1 MTWRAWRHRAA
12 CHDSVERSGAGRA
25 CQRGKAGPCAG
36 VVLAAWALSLAA
48 QAHAQT
54 TPNTATLMQQA
65 NAGNAQAEYSL
76 GIDYDYGKGGLPQD
90 PAKAAYWYE
99 KSAKQGYARAEFNLG
114 DDYAMGEDGLRQ
126 DPAKAAYWFEKSAK
140 QGYAPAEFN
149 LGVYYDT
156 GKGGLPRDL
165 AKAAY
170 WYEKSAKQGYAR
182 AEFNLGIDY
191 YKGEDGLPQNP
202 DKAGYWFRKAAA
214 QGLKPAIAALQRLQ
228 HPPPQVATVT
238 TPPPAPPPAPA
249 AVSTPIADNQ
259 QALQNLQRFWTLY
272 FQASNAQV
280 VDFGEPALVQPVSF
294 GAKS

>member
-25 CQRGKAGPCAG
+25 RQRGKAGPCAG

-54 TPNTATLMQQA
+54 MPNTATLMQQA
-65 NAGNAQAEYSL
+65 NAGNAQAENDL
-76 GIDYDYGKGGLPQD
+76 GADYNEGQGGLPRD

-99 KSAKQGYARAEFNLG
+99 KSAEQGYARAEFNLG
-114 DDYAMGEDGLRQ
+114 VDYNQ
-126 DPAKAAYWFEKSAK
+126 
-140 QGYAPAEFN
+140 
-149 LGVYYDT
+149 
-156 GKGGLPRDL
+156 
-165 AKAAY
+165 
-170 WYEKSAKQGYAR
+170 
-182 AEFNLGIDY
+182 
-191 YKGEDGLPQNP
+191 GEDGLPQDP
-202 DKAGYWFRKAAA
+202 VKAVSWFRKAAA
-214 QGLKPAIAALQRLQ
+214 QGSKSAIAALQRLQ
-228 HPPPQVATVT
+228 HPPQQVATVT
-238 TPPPAPPPAPA
+238 TPPPPAPPPAPA
-249 AVSTPIADNQ
+249 TVSTPVADNQ

>member
-25 CQRGKAGPCAG
+25 RQLGKAGPCAG

-65 NAGNAQAEYSL
+65 NAGNAQAECDL

-90 PAKAAYWYE
+90 P
-99 KSAKQGYARAEFNLG
+99 
-114 DDYAMGEDGLRQ
+114 
-126 DPAKAAYWFEKSAK
+126 
-140 QGYAPAEFN
+140 
-149 LGVYYDT
+149 
-156 GKGGLPRDL
+156 

>member
-12 CHDSVERSGAGRA
+12 CHDGVERSGAGRA
-25 CQRGKAGPCAG
+25 RQLGKAGPCAG

-65 NAGNAQAEYSL
+65 NAGNAQAECDL

-90 PAKAAYWYE
+90 P
-99 KSAKQGYARAEFNLG
+99 
-114 DDYAMGEDGLRQ
+114 
-126 DPAKAAYWFEKSAK
+126 
-140 QGYAPAEFN
+140 
-149 LGVYYDT
+149 
-156 GKGGLPRDL
+156 

-249 AVSTPIADNQ
+249 TVSTPVADNQ

>member
-25 CQRGKAGPCAG
+25 RQRGKAGPCAG

-54 TPNTATLMQQA
+54 MPNTATLMQQA
-65 NAGNAQAEYSL
+65 NAGNAQAEYDL

-99 KSAKQGYARAEFNLG
+99 KSAEQGYARAEFNLG
-114 DDYAMGEDGLRQ
+114 VDYNQ
-126 DPAKAAYWFEKSAK
+126 
-140 QGYAPAEFN
+140 
-149 LGVYYDT
+149 
-156 GKGGLPRDL
+156 
-165 AKAAY
+165 
-170 WYEKSAKQGYAR
+170 
-182 AEFNLGIDY
+182 
-191 YKGEDGLPQNP
+191 GEDGLPQDP
-202 DKAGYWFRKAAA
+202 VKAVSWFRKAAA
-214 QGLKPAIAALQRLQ
+214 QGSKSAIAALQRLQ
-228 HPPPQVATVT
+228 HPPQQVATVT

-249 AVSTPIADNQ
+249 TVSTPVADNQ

>member
-12 CHDSVERSGAGRA
+12 CHDGVERSGAGRA
-25 CQRGKAGPCAG
+25 RHLGKAGPCAG

-76 GIDYDYGKGGLPQD
+76 GVDYNFGEGGLPQD

-99 KSAKQGYARAEFNLG
+99 KSAKQGYA
-114 DDYAMGEDGLRQ
+114 
-126 DPAKAAYWFEKSAK
+126 
-140 QGYAPAEFN
+140 PAEFN
-149 LGVYYDT
+149 LGVYYDY
-156 GKGGLPRDL
+156 GKGGLPQDL

-249 AVSTPIADNQ
+249 AVSMPIADNQ

-280 VDFGEPALVQPVSF
+280 VDFGEPALVRPVSF

>member
-25 CQRGKAGPCAG
+25 RQLGKAGPCAG

-65 NAGNAQAEYSL
+65 NAGNAQAECDL
-76 GIDYDYGKGGLPQD
+76 GIDYDYGKGGLPQ
-90 PAKAAYWYE
+90 
-99 KSAKQGYARAEFNLG
+99 
-114 DDYAMGEDGLRQ
+114 
-126 DPAKAAYWFEKSAK
+126 
-140 QGYAPAEFN
+140 
-149 LGVYYDT
+149 
-156 GKGGLPRDL
+156 DL

>member
-25 CQRGKAGPCAG
+25 RQRGKAGPCAG

-54 TPNTATLMQQA
+54 MPNTATLMQQA
-65 NAGNAQAEYSL
+65 NAGNAQAEYDL
-76 GIDYDYGKGGLPQD
+76 GIDYDYGKGGLPQDPAKAAYWYEQSAKQGDARAEFNLGIDYDQGKDGLPQDPAKAAYWYEQSAKQSYARAEYNLGVDYDQGKGGLPQD

-99 KSAKQGYARAEFNLG
+99 KSAKQGYARAE
-114 DDYAMGEDGLRQ
+114 Y
-126 DPAKAAYWFEKSAK
+126 
-140 QGYAPAEFN
+140 N
-149 LGVYYDT
+149 LGV
-156 GKGGLPRDL
+156 
-165 AKAAY
+165 
-170 WYEKSAKQGYAR
+170 
-182 AEFNLGIDY
+182 DY
-191 YKGEDGLPQNP
+191 NQGEDDLPQDP
-202 DKAGYWFRKAAA
+202 VKAVSWFRKAAA
-214 QGLKPAIAALQRLQ
+214 QGLKSAIAALQRLQ
-228 HPPPQVATVT
+228 HPPQQVATVT

-249 AVSTPIADNQ
+249 TVSTPVADNQ